1 MCHKLDKNIKWRNL
15 SPLPST
21 AWAQYTGLLVVLTGV
36 SACWHGIDM
45 LLVPISLMNCFYFT
59 SSSYILTCYSDSRQ
73 WSGHISKARLWT
85 AEECCDLRSS
95 DTFLMNPKLQPPGEF
110 YRGRREKWLRIG
122 GCYKLGTFANKNILR
137 WSTRWPALHIEVFL
151 VTFLAYCALP

>member
-1 MCHKLDKNIKWRNL
+1 MAQPFPSSIHSMSAIHCCQLCSLACLLDDVALKC
-15 SPLPST
+15 
-21 AWAQYTGLLVVLTGV
+21 LVL
-36 SACWHGIDM
+36 IY
-45 LLVPISLMNCFYFT
+45 LVKCFYFT
-59 SSSYILTCYSDSRQ
+59 SSSSHILTFYSDSRP
-73 WSGHISKARLWT
+73 WSRHISKARLWT

-110 YRGRREKWLRIG
+110 YRGRREKWLTIG